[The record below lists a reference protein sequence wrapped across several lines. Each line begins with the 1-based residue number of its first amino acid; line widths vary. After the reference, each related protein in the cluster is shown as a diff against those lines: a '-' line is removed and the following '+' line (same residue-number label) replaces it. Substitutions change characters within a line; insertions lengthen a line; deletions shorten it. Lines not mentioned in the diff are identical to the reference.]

1 MCCRRLR
8 RCRMGRGRGSNHHG
22 RTPDHRPHRRLA
34 GNRRRR
40 LRRSHNLGVLPRLRH
55 NPPWRRGRR
64 GRDCRSALLGRLG
77 CRFRRADR
85 GWRRR
90 RCCWTARRAACLLFG
105 LLARQDRLY
114 RVARFG
120 DVGQVEGRLG
130 LDLRLGRGTAAA
142 ALATQVVPYLFGLC
156 GLDRTGVRL
165 RLGDA
170 NRRQS
175 VQDGLA
181 LDLQLPCKIVDANF
195 AHPSL
200 FVSPARLAVHISLI
214 EG

>member
-8 RCRMGRGRGSNHHG
+8 RCRMGSGRGSNHHG

-34 GNRRRR
+34 RNRRRR

-55 NPPWRRGRR
+55 NPPRRRSRRGR
-64 GRDCRSALLGRLG
+64 GHRSTLLGRLD
-77 CRFRRADR
+77 CRFRRTDR
-85 GWRRR
+85 GWRGR
-90 RCCWTARRAACLLFG
+90 RCRWTARRVARLLFG

-114 RVARFG
+114 RVARLG

-130 LDLRLGRGTAAA
+130 LHLRLGRGAAA
-142 ALATQVVPYLFGLC
+142 ALATQEVPYLFGLV

-181 LDLQLPCKIVDANF
+181 LDFQLPCKIVDSNF